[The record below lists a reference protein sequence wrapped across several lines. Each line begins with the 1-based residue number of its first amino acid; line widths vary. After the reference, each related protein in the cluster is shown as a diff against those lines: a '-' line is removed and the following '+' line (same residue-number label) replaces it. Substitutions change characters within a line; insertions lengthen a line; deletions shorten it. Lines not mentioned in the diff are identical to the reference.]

1 MIPQKDECVV
11 LWIHGACHLD
21 LLPSLIE
28 LGSIFCVASSN
39 LSPRLAYKN
48 ALAETQSNR
57 KKKKRIGEIVFT
69 VSKLEKQLVN
79 QQTPSTVLDTTTA
92 TWFVTP

>member
-1 MIPQKDECVV
+1 MV

-21 LLPSLIE
+21 LLTLLIE

-39 LSPRLAYKN
+39 SSPCLAYKN
-48 ALAETQSNR
+48 VLAETQSNR
-57 KKKKRIGEIVFT
+57 EKKKKKRIWEIVFT

-79 QQTPSTVLDTTTA
+79 QQTPNTVPDTTTA
-92 TWFVTP
+92 T

>member
-1 MIPQKDECVV
+1 MV

-21 LLPSLIE
+21 LLLLLIE

-39 LSPRLAYKN
+39 SSPCLAYKN
-48 ALAETQSNR
+48 ALAETQSDR
-57 KKKKRIGEIVFT
+57 KKRIWEIVFT

-79 QQTPSTVLDTTTA
+79 QQTSNTVLDITTA
-92 TWFVTP
+92 T